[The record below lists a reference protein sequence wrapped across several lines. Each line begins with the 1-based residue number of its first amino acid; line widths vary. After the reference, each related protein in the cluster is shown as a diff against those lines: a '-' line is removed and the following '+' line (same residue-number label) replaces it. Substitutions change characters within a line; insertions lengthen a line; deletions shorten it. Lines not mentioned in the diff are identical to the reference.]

1 MNTPWDN
8 VTKFE
13 EIIADYAG
21 SKYAVAVD
29 SCTNAIF
36 LSLKYAKDVLQQDID
51 CIKVPKKTYIS
62 VPMQVMHA
70 GYKVKFTTEEWVGAY
85 QLKPLSIYDSAQRFT
100 KGMYVPDSLYCLSFN
115 HKKTLSTGRGGMI
128 LTDDINAKNWLDQ
141 MKYDG
146 RTSIFYNENTD
157 VDQLGYHMYMSPEQ
171 AVIGIQNF
179 YGLPDSNPDKMGYR
193 DYNLDLSTLKVFHE
207 Q

>member
-8 VTKFE
+8 VSKFE
-13 EIIADYAG
+13 ELIADYAG

-36 LSLKYAKDVLQQDID
+36 LSLKYAKDVLREDVDYIE
-51 CIKVPKKTYIS
+51 VPKKTYIS
-62 VPMQVMHA
+62 VPMQVMHT
-70 GYKVKFTTEEWVGAY
+70 GYKVKFTTDEWIGAY
-85 QLKPLSIYDSAQRFT
+85 KLNPLSVYDSAQRFT
-100 KGMYVPDSLYCLSFN
+100 KGMYIPGSLYCLSFN
-115 HKKTLSTGRGGMI
+115 HKKTLSTGKGGMI
-128 LTDDINAKNWLDQ
+128 LTDDIDAKKWLDI

-157 VDQLGYHMYMSPEQ
+157 IDQLGYHMYMAPEQ

-179 YGLPDSNPDKMGYR
+179 YGLPDRNPDKMGYK
-193 DYNLDLSTLKVFHE
+193 DYNLDLSTLKAFHE
-207 Q
+207 